1 MATFNSQMFYLGNFA
16 AMDTVESNTE
26 AENPGLILGTYAS
39 PELIN
44 VTVSD
49 ANNDGA
55 LSDDE
60 MGTTAGED
68 ISFDVGFGAT
78 TQFIDTTLV
87 YNVTVTLGDGS
98 TIGIYGTVIQSQDGN
113 TFLTDYANGG
123 SFDNLSV
130 QSFSLTSLVSSNYT
144 GFFADSSVDNTSVIC
159 FASGSPIDTNMG
171 ERVVETLSAGDLVRT
186 LDNGYVHLI
195 GVFSTPVG
203 NQASDQPILIPQ
215 GALCNGL
222 PNSDSWLSPQH
233 RLMVSSPV
241 AERMFGE
248 KEVLI
253 SAKAFLECDEVVQ
266 KPALE
271 NMRYYH
277 LICERHEIVFSAG
290 YPVETFF
297 PGDYGLKMMSSTAT
311 GRRAARLVKLTN
323 HERCKPARNF
333 PKMLRQKKLIERMVK
348 NDRPFWVPN
357 AKKPMRIQAFDLSRK
372 SIAS

>member
-130 QSFSLTSLVSSNYT
+130 QSFSLTSLVS
-144 GFFADSSVDNTSVIC
+144 
-159 FASGSPIDTNMG
+159 
-171 ERVVETLSAGDLVRT
+171 
-186 LDNGYVHLI
+186 
-195 GVFSTPVG
+195 
-203 NQASDQPILIPQ
+203 
-215 GALCNGL
+215 
-222 PNSDSWLSPQH
+222 
-233 RLMVSSPV
+233 
-241 AERMFGE
+241 
-248 KEVLI
+248 
-253 SAKAFLECDEVVQ
+253 
-266 KPALE
+266 
-271 NMRYYH
+271 
-277 LICERHEIVFSAG
+277 
-290 YPVETFF
+290 
-297 PGDYGLKMMSSTAT
+297 
-311 GRRAARLVKLTN
+311 
-323 HERCKPARNF
+323 
-333 PKMLRQKKLIERMVK
+333 
-348 NDRPFWVPN
+348 
-357 AKKPMRIQAFDLSRK
+357 
-372 SIAS
+372 